1 MRRRRGGANRLIN
14 CRRDPPSKVLAARIS
29 MSHLVPLL
37 EFNQLGSQLPE
48 EISDWPKALAG
59 CSSSKS
65 TPHQMVLIQFSH
77 SSLQGMK
84 RWLLQTALLALNLDG
99 AQKVADAR
107 PFGLQINPLHN
118 CADERLNLR
127 IK

>member
-1 MRRRRGGANRLIN
+1 MVYLHHLQRQCRLQRR
-14 CRRDPPSKVLAARIS
+14 K
-29 MSHLVPLL
+29 
-37 EFNQLGSQLPE
+37 
-48 EISDWPKALAG
+48 SDWPKALAG

-77 SSLQGMK
+77 SSLEGMK
-84 RWLLQTALLALNLDG
+84 RWRLQTALLTLSLDG

-107 PFGLQINPLHN
+107 PFGLQINPLHH
-118 CADERLNLR
+118 CADERFNLR